1 MIEIQGLT
9 ENQRII
15 ADFLYHRCDTQR
27 DVEAVLEHYGRDAR
41 TVYELLTA
49 ATLDQYM
56 ATDLA
61 EELVDYIKS
70 R

>member
-9 ENQRII
+9 KNQRII

-61 EELVDYIKS
+61 EELIDYIKS

>member
-1 MIEIQGLT
+1 MITIEGLT
-9 ENQRII
+9 KNQRII
-15 ADFLYHRCDTQR
+15 AECLYHRCDTQR
-27 DVEAVLEHYGRDAR
+27 DVEAVLEHYGKDAR

-49 ATLDQYM
+49 AALDQYM

-61 EELVDYIKS
+61 EELIDYIKT